1 MAKGL
6 SEVEVIHQELKK
18 LSSNY
23 YRNRFRRGVKFL
35 LLLILLSIILAGGLA
50 YLYITSPH
58 YTDKFYASN
67 VHSGKVTLVYSLSSP
82 VIKPAKLLQWT
93 QNTIVSAF
101 TFNFANYNQVFDSVK
116 KSFTDNG
123 WKEFNDF
130 LTNSKLLDQV
140 TNKELFVSAIASQKP
155 TIISEGDIK
164 GRYAW
169 SISLPIMVSYSPKDG
184 ADQQPQ
190 TQPFTVSVVVVRVPD
205 IENPEEVAI
214 THFSVS

>member
-1 MAKGL
+1 MVKGL
-6 SEVEVIHQELKK
+6 SEVEVIHKELKRW
-18 LSSNY
+18 STNY
-23 YRNRFRRGVKFL
+23 YRNRFRSGVKFL
-35 LLLILLSIILAGGLA
+35 LLLVLLSIILGSGLA

-58 YTDKFYASN
+58 FTDKFYASN
-67 VHSGKVTLVYSLSSP
+67 VQTGQVTSVYSLSSP

-93 QNTIVSAF
+93 QDTIISAF
-101 TFNFANYNQVFDSVK
+101 TFNFANYNDVFNSVK

-123 WKEFNDF
+123 WNEFNDF
-130 LTNSKLLDQV
+130 LNNSKLLDQV
-140 TNKELFVSAIASQKP
+140 TKKELFVSAVAAQKP

-169 SISLPIMVSYSPKDG
+169 NISLPIMVSYSTRDS

-190 TQPFTVSVVVVRVPD
+190 TQPFNVSVVVTRVPD
-205 IENPEEVAI
+205 IDNPDEVAI